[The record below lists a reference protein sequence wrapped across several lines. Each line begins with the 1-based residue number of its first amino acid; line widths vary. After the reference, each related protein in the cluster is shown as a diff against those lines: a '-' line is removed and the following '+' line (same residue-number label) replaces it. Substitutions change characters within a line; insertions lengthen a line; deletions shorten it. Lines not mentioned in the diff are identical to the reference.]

1 MVGERIDEVD
11 FRARGSFLDQA
22 VNHLLNEGLD
32 FRAELGKRGRGKAGI
47 EQLAH
52 ACVIGRVHEDLPILQ
67 HWTHRTDPITRVRGK
82 TIQIRRN
89 PVRREALVVET
100 GPHVFVE
107 GQHPGAKH
115 VAVVNRIHVP
125 KVAILRIR
133 ALHHRRVIG
142 AEVKCHVGRSTL
154 A

>member
-32 FRAELGKRGRGKAGI
+32 FRAELGKRGRGKAGV
-47 EQLAH
+47 EQFAH

-107 GQHPGAKH
+107 EMIDRLAEKGA
-115 VAVVNRIHVP
+115 A
-125 KVAILRIR
+125 
-133 ALHHRRVIG
+133 G
-142 AEVKCHVGRSTL
+142 AEIDFIDSSAYHLPATRR
-154 A
+154 